1 MGRVSVKL
9 EKQAADY
16 HFKAFNSAGLS
27 IDIDDATAYEDG
39 KGNGVGPMQL
49 LVMAI
54 GGCSGVDIVSILLKA
69 RQTVTSFDIRVDGDK
84 PDGVSPSVFES
95 ISVHYALSGELDES
109 KVRRAID
116 LSLGKYCSV
125 ARMLEKSATIRFDFS
140 INGKEYS
147 GGSIYGARVG
157 PITRFWAFL

>member
-1 MGRVSVKL
+1 MGLVTVTL
-9 EKQAADY
+9 ERQEADF
-16 HFKAFNSAGLS
+16 HFRSFNSQGLF

-54 GGCSGVDIVSILLKA
+54 GGCSGVDIVAILKKA
-69 RQTVTSFDIRVDGDK
+69 RQNIESFKIQVDGYK
-84 PDGVSPSVFES
+84 PDGISPSTYERIV
-95 ISVHYALSGELDES
+95 VHYHLTGPLDET

-125 ARMLEKSATIRFDFS
+125 ARMLEKSATLEYDFS
-140 INGKEYS
+140 INGTSYR
-147 GGSIYGARVG
+147 GSNL
-157 PITRFWAFL
+157 PI

>member
-1 MGRVSVKL
+1 MGRVSVTL
-9 EKQAADY
+9 SKQTADY

-54 GGCSGVDIVSILLKA
+54 GGCSGVDIVSILNKA
-69 RQTVTSFDIRVDGDK
+69 RQEIRSFDIKVDGDK
-84 PDGVSPSVFES
+84 PDGVSPSVFNV
-95 ISVHYALSGELDES
+95 ISVHYALSGNLDEN

-125 ARMLEKSATIRFDFS
+125 ARMLEKSAEIRFGFS
-140 INGKEYS
+140 INGKEFE
-147 GGSIYGARVG
+147 GA
-157 PITRFWAFL
+157 TL

>member
-9 EKQAADY
+9 EKQEADF
-16 HFKAFNSAGLS
+16 HFKAFNADGLS

-54 GGCSGVDIVSILLKA
+54 GGCSGVDMVSILKKA
-69 RQTVTSFDIRVDGDK
+69 RQNIDSFKIEVDGDK
-84 PDGVSPSVFES
+84 PDGASPSTFEH
-95 ISVHYALSGELDES
+95 ISVRFILEGDLNEG

-125 ARMLEKSATIRFDFS
+125 ARMLEKTAAIRYDFS
-140 INGKEYS
+140 INGTSFE
-147 GGSIYGARVG
+147 GAS
-157 PITRFWAFL
+157 L